1 MAGWNFFHELEEL
14 EILFC
19 LGIGLSLKWA
29 WWKKV
34 WINERTISI
43 SLMPFFL
50 SVFQGIK
57 LQRWYTEKG
66 ILQKEPGLESGSMF
80 FRLRSMTLKKKRYE
94 GTMLANAQSW
104 NRERRTCCFLFW
116 QVFLENQ
123 PIWDDSVFVTPEDT
137 AYASLT
143 WMISHLFNLKV
154 FSRKPPSWLNAP
166 LAPSAYIYYI
176 ISKSFYV
183 PVCSVGPQAL
193 WGQRLWLIHL
203 CVFST
208 WHRA

>member
-19 LGIGLSLKWA
+19 LGIGLSLKWV

-80 FRLRSMTLKKKRYE
+80 FRLRSMTLKKKGMKGLCWQMLRVGIGREGLAVFCSDRYFLRINPFE
-94 GTMLANAQSW
+94 MIVCLLLLRIQRML
-104 NRERRTCCFLFW
+104 
-116 QVFLENQ
+116 
-123 PIWDDSVFVTPEDT
+123 
-137 AYASLT
+137 
-143 WMISHLFNLKV
+143 
-154 FSRKPPSWLNAP
+154 
-166 LAPSAYIYYI
+166 
-176 ISKSFYV
+176 
-183 PVCSVGPQAL
+183 
-193 WGQRLWLIHL
+193 LWLEWSDT
-203 CVFST
+203 CST
-208 WHRA
+208 LRSSPGNPRPD